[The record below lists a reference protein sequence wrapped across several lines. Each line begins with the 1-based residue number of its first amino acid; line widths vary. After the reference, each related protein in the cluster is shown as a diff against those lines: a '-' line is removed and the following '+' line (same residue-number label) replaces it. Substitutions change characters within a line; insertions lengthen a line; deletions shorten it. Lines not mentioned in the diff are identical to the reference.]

1 MLYAYIHDMYVCT
14 CTHILYI
21 KNNILCTT
29 CEASCTHVPG
39 KMHRTKVHVNNTIT
53 TQHVVPH
60 VRFQISFPFPVILC
74 YLSVKTHTEYF
85 QGLWGDRNTAN
96 FDD

>member
-1 MLYAYIHDMYVCT
+1 MYVCT

-53 TQHVVPH
+53 TQHVPH
-60 VRFQISFPFPVILC
+60 VMHT
-74 YLSVKTHTEYF
+74 YLSVKTQTEYF
-85 QGLWGDRNTAN
+85 QGLWAEIEIQQTLMIQGTKKKREDKEEK
-96 FDD
+96 